1 MVHCVKKWRNT
12 IYLKQKQMT
21 EAKPIHR
28 ALISVSNKEGLLNFA
43 RNLAA
48 RNIEILSTGGTSTF
62 LQQNQI
68 PIIKI
73 TDYTGF
79 PEIMDGR
86 VKTLHPKIYGGLLS
100 RPGIDDIA
108 LAEHQISPIDLV
120 VVNLYPFQDTINKAN
135 CSLEQAI
142 EQIDIG
148 GPSMLRAS
156 AKNFSRVTVIVD
168 PADYDLVLAEIEQQ
182 GRPTLNT
189 RKKLAQKVFAH
200 TSRYDQAIC
209 EYLSENDQ
217 RANHFP
223 DRLNLTLQKN
233 LSLRYGENPHQNAAV
248 YINPASSSLS
258 LAKTTPIQGKPLS
271 YNNLLDSDAALNC
284 VKIFDQNVPACAII
298 KHAAPCGI
306 AAANTIEQAY
316 QQALKTDPT
325 SAFGGIIAF
334 NQIVNAQT
342 AQAILS
348 QQFVEVIIA
357 PDFENAA
364 LQLFQTK
371 PSWRLLK
378 VELSFQ
384 NKISRELKSIDGGF
398 LIQDQDCDSIAIANC
413 QIMSSRQPTEAEWK
427 DLLFSWKVC
436 QNVKSNAIV
445 LAHNQATLG
454 IGGGQT
460 SRVFSAEIAVLKA
473 HQMQLDLKDAVA
485 ASDGFFPFA
494 DGLEILAKAGIRA
507 IIQPGGSKRDNEI
520 IAAANHYHIALVFT
534 GIRHFRH

>member
-1 MVHCVKKWRNT
+1 
-12 IYLKQKQMT
+12 MT

-28 ALISVSNKEGLLNFA
+28 ALISVSNKEGLLDLA
-43 RNLAA
+43 RTLAA

-108 LAEHQISPIDLV
+108 LAEHHISPIDLV

-306 AAANTIEQAY
+306 ATANTIEQAY

-364 LQLFQTK
+364 LQLFQAK

-378 VELSFQ
+378 VELSPQ

-398 LIQDQDCDSIAIANC
+398 LIQDQDRDSIAIANC

-507 IIQPGGSKRDNEI
+507 IIQPGGSKRDNEV